1 MNEFEEAELAFSPF
15 RSFGRT
21 EKLMGVGVSKENA
34 ESLFLLEKFFG
45 GKLRFFATWSNFS
58 SSLRLELK
66 QGLEEPRRLV
76 YVNDGF
82 GEAIPAARSLR
93 FDGQSD
99 EKVASLVSLLG
110 RESSHREILRGSH
123 LTWEEMHPLA
133 GLPVYASV
141 KELEMKAM
149 LKGLI

>member
-15 RSFGRT
+15 MSFGRT
-21 EKLMGVGVSKENA
+21 EKLMGMGVSRKNA

-45 GKLRFFATWSNFS
+45 GKLGFFATWSNFS
-58 SSLRLELK
+58 GSLSLELR
-66 QGLEEPRRLV
+66 QGVEEPRRLV
-76 YVNDGF
+76 YVDDGF
-82 GEAIPAARSLR
+82 GQPIPAARFLR
-93 FDGQSD
+93 FDGKSD

-110 RESSHREILRGSH
+110 RESSHREILRGTH

-149 LKGLI
+149 LRGLI